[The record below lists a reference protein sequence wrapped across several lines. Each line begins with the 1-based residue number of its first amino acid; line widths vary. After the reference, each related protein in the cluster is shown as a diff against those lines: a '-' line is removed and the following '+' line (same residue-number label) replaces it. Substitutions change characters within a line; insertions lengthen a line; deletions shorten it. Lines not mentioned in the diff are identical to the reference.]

1 MKLLL
6 RKDVFSWALYD
17 FANTI
22 YSMNV
27 VSLYF
32 PLWITSNLGGSDL
45 VVSVAN
51 SASMLLVALTLPVIG
66 VFSDALGNRKGY
78 LFGFTLSC
86 VIAVAL
92 IGVLASFSVPVS
104 SALLFGTVLY
114 IVANYLYNGGLVFY
128 NSLLP
133 GLVDWGRIGRVSGFG
148 VSLGYLGSI
157 FGMLFVMPFNTGTI
171 FGYPL
176 PAWLAGGREKT
187 FIPTAILFL
196 LFSLP
201 IFIFVKEKRIKKTPP
216 RETVWSAFAKLWETL
231 KDTAGYPGIRR
242 FLVAKFF
249 YDDAIATAIIF
260 MAVYAEKV
268 MGLPD
273 RSKIAFFVVAT
284 VGAAFGSLFGG
295 ILVDSF
301 SPKRVLQAALVGWIL
316 SLLAL
321 IISRDR
327 LVFWIIGAF
336 IGTFLGWTWTSARP
350 LLLELSPPEAVA
362 RFFGLYSFSGR
373 LAAILGPLMWGLIVK
388 FLSPYGGVFAYRVAV
403 LYLALMI
410 AIGLL
415 ILERL
420 KFPKASLEVSDK

>member
-1 MKLLL
+1 MRFLLQKEVL
-6 RKDVFSWALYD
+6 SWAFYD

-32 PLWITSNLGGSDL
+32 PLWVTSDLGGSDL

-51 SASMLLVALTLPVIG
+51 SVSMLLVALTLPVLGI
-66 VFSDALGNRKGY
+66 FSDALGNRKGY

-92 IGVLASFSVPVS
+92 IGFLASSSVPVS

-114 IVANYLYNGGLVFY
+114 VIANYSYNGGLVFY

-133 GLVDWGRIGRVSGFG
+133 GLVDWGKIGRVSGFG
-148 VSLGYLGSI
+148 VFLGYLGSI

-171 FGYPL
+171 LGYSL
-176 PAWLAGGREKT
+176 PEWLAGGREKT
-187 FIPTAILFL
+187 FIPTAVLFL

-201 IFIFVKEKRIKKTPP
+201 IFIFVKEERIKKNPP

-231 KDTAGYPGIRR
+231 KDTGGYPGIRR

-249 YDDAIATAIIF
+249 YEDAIATAIIF